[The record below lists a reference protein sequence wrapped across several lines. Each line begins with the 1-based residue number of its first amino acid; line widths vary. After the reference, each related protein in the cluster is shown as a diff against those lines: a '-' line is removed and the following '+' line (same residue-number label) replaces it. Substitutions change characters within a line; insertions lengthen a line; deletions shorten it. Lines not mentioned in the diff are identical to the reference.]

1 MTVSK
6 GRVIVTG
13 ATRGIGR
20 ATAEAILAHGG
31 KVVGIG
37 RDVQALTTLE
47 SAAPDRVRTIAADLA
62 DVARVPQ
69 VAERAIEAFGGVDGL
84 VNCAGIVRYE
94 PVGVIDLDS
103 VEQQLRVN
111 LIAPILL
118 SQAVGEH
125 LRGRGGSI
133 VNVSST
139 LSERVAPSTAVYA
152 ATKAAL
158 NTLTKALALELA
170 PAGVRVNAVL
180 PGGVETDMLRIPR
193 LLPGETLGPAELGE
207 RARAQLTAM
216 AALHPLGRLGTPQEV
231 AAVII
236 AALDRIWQTGSL
248 ITIDGGLSIA

>member
-6 GRVIVTG
+6 GTVIVTG

-31 KVVGIG
+31 RVVAIG

-103 VEQQLRVN
+103 VEQQLQVN

-158 NTLTKALALELA
+158 NTLTKSLALELA

-180 PGGVETDMLRIPR
+180 SGGVETDMLRIPR
-193 LLPGETLGPAELGE
+193 LRLGETLSPAELGE
-207 RARAQLTAM
+207 RVRAQLTTM

-236 AALDRIWQTGSL
+236 AVLDRSWQTGSL
-248 ITIDGGLSIA
+248 VTIDGGLSIA